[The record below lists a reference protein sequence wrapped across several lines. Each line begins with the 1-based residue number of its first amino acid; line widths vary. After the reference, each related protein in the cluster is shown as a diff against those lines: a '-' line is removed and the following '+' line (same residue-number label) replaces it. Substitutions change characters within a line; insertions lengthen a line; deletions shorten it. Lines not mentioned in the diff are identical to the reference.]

1 MATTITTEIVDDA
14 RFCVTKA
21 FDAST
26 SFKTVRHTVTT
37 RRRQRAMSDVIGHH
51 HRRRRRLHDAAA
63 ALLAVLALES
73 RLGSILLEEAQLLSV
88 DSAAPLPAAT
98 RSQSC
103 D

>member
-1 MATTITTEIVDDA
+1 MATTITTEIDDA

-51 HRRRRRLHDAAA
+51 RRRRLHDAAA

-88 DSAAPLPAAT
+88 DGAAPLPAAT

>member
-1 MATTITTEIVDDA
+1 MATTITTEIDDA

-37 RRRQRAMSDVIGHH
+37 RRCQRAMSDVIGHH
-51 HRRRRRLHDAAA
+51 HRRRRLHDAAA

-88 DSAAPLPAAT
+88 DGAAPLPAAT

-103 D
+103 H

>member
-1 MATTITTEIVDDA
+1 MATTITTEIDDA

-51 HRRRRRLHDAAA
+51 HRRRRRRLHDAAA

-88 DSAAPLPAAT
+88 DGAAPLPAAT

-103 D
+103 H

>member
-1 MATTITTEIVDDA
+1 MATTITTEIDDA

-73 RLGSILLEEAQLLSV
+73 RLRSILLEEAQLLSV
-88 DSAAPLPAAT
+88 DGAAPLPAAT

-103 D
+103 H

>member
-1 MATTITTEIVDDA
+1 MATTITTEIDDA

-37 RRRQRAMSDVIGHH
+37 RRRQRAMSDVIGNHH
-51 HRRRRRLHDAAA
+51 YRRLHDAAA

-88 DSAAPLPAAT
+88 DGAAPLPAAT

-103 D
+103 H